1 MGNNNKKNELSI
13 LDNKIF
19 RTTESVQNSIFSL
32 TALEGR
38 ALDYMISKI
47 KPTDDPSQVYIFDC
61 KEFMQAIGYK
71 STKNYVVV
79 RNLVNR
85 LDDIKW
91 WLRDDNGDL
100 VRLRF
105 FNKLRESENK
115 SNTQYKFSF
124 HEEVAPY
131 FFKLAEQVANGTQ
144 TYIDS
149 YSFKYVARM
158 KGLHTRAFYILLH
171 TYLNIGTWTFEYG
184 TGSDKD
190 ILLKLKTE
198 FNEKTGKFETNLPET
213 YSKWAQFRRKILETS
228 IAEINEKSDIMV
240 DYEPLKKDLYGNP
253 KSKISTIKFSI
264 RRKSETELNKLYK
277 DIDSAYGINS
287 INSDDL
293 EQLKNLSVEQ
303 DLREEFFFML
313 DDKLKNMTEKDKA
326 HAVSECFGEIYSLY
340 NIGFDKIGTL
350 CELVYYNYEYLLKAS
365 QSLKEEG
372 FNEKGENAIEKL
384 KERTLM
390 IMYNDYCGF
399 EACAVEPISGRIFC
413 QGLDDYISLKEMDG
427 LEDAIFSN
435 GRSPVCE
442 GNKIIDR
449 GLIVSDM
456 LEYYGRKIK
465 FSAMRTSTT
474 PYNRLRDCLLKDY
487 DEYFEK
493 IKAKYINDPV
503 ACQKITAPQN

>member
-1 MGNNNKKNELSI
+1 MENNNKKNELSI

-124 HEEVAPY
+124 HEEVSPY

-228 IAEINEKSDIMV
+228 IAEINEKSDIIV

-253 KSKISTIKFSI
+253 KNKISTIRFSI
-264 RRKSETELNKLYK
+264 RRKNEIELNKLYK
-277 DIDSAYGINS
+277 DIDSAYGINR
-287 INSDDL
+287 IDSDDL
-293 EQLKNLSVEQ
+293 EQLKNLSAEQ

-313 DDKLKNMTEKDKA
+313 DDRLKNMSEQDKT

-340 NIGFDKIGTL
+340 SIGFDKIELL
-350 CELVYYNYEYLLKAS
+350 CESIYYDYEHLLKAS
-365 QSLKEEG
+365 QNLKDEG
-372 FNEKGENAIEKL
+372 FTEKGENAMGKL
-384 KERTLM
+384 KEQTLQL
-390 IMYNDYCGF
+390 MYDDYCGI
-399 EACAVEPISGRIFC
+399 EACTTEVTDQVYC
-413 QGLDDYISLKEMDG
+413 QGLDIYISLKEMDG
-427 LEDAIFSN
+427 LENAVFSN
-435 GRSPVCE
+435 GRSNMYAP
-442 GNKIIDR
+442 GKFIDHDI
-449 GLIVSDM
+449 LVSEM
-456 LEYYGRKIK
+456 IQYYGRKIK
-465 FSAMRTSTT
+465 FSNSKTNTT
-474 PYNRLRDCLLKDY
+474 PYNRLRDSILKDY
-487 DEYFEK
+487 DSIFED
-493 IKAKYINDPV
+493 IKTKYADDPI
-503 ACQKITAPQN
+503 ACHLITPQK